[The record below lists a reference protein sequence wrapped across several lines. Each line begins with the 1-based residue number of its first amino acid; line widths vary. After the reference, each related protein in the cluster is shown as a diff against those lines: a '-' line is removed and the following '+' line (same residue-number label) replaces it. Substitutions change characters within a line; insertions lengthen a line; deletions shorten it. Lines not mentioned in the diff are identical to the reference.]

1 MKRAVAIEGILC
13 ILAIVFGQA
22 VAQQSNTFGSKV
34 GSMDSDVGF
43 PLSDFANI
51 GTAVGGQANAWV
63 AYWDI
68 GANPGIYDDKDIAYL
83 QFGSFFGG
91 ANKIVMANNIRLTG
105 WGAGAYPAGSYVK
118 AGDSDIGQ
126 QVIPLPGFLPSG
138 AEFTAPIGFYYMDV
152 AGSSGYD
159 LEDPVYLKA
168 ASPPGLSVQ
177 TNDIRVTANA
187 GYPPGSRV
195 SNNNIDSGKPLCP
208 FKTTNPPLGS
218 TGGPIPT
225 EGTFPVAQLAFFNT
239 NGNVDSAG
247 NPIFDGGDLVYMDI
261 APLNAVS
268 PNDIRLF

>member
-1 MKRAVAIEGILC
+1 MKRAVAIATILC
-13 ILAIVFGQA
+13 ILTILPGQ
-22 VAQQSNTFGSKV
+22 VEAQQPNTFGTKV
-34 GSMDSDVGF
+34 GAMDSDVGY
-43 PLSDFANI
+43 PLSNFANI

-68 GANPGIYDDKDIAYL
+68 GANPGIYDDKDVAYL
-83 QFGSFFGG
+83 QFGSFFAG

-105 WGAGAYPAGSYVK
+105 WGAYPTGSYVK

-138 AEFTAPIGFYYMDV
+138 DAFTAPIGFYYMNV

-177 TNDIRVTANA
+177 TNDVRITANA
-187 GYPPGSRV
+187 GYMPGSRV
-195 SNNNIDSGKPLCP
+195 SNNEIDSGKPLSP

-218 TGGPIPT
+218 TGGPIAT
-225 EGTFPVAQLAFFNT
+225 TGTFPVAQLAFFNT
-239 NGNVDSAG
+239 NGDVDGVG
-247 NPIFDGGDLVYMDI
+247 NPIYDEGDLVYLDI
-261 APLNAVS
+261 APLNVVS